1 MKTVLVTLAAGLVL
15 TTTQAAIFF
24 NETFTYP
31 DGNLTATSGGLW
43 TAHSGSAVLPI
54 QSTGGQA
61 ILAQG
66 GGTREDINRSAGST
80 LAAGQTWY
88 AGFDVTVSGSV
99 TGAVYFAHFLQSSSI
114 FGGRVFVTNSPTGG
128 DFRFALSS
136 SSGTAQ
142 SIWSSDADLDST
154 YRVVVSYDF
163 DTGSSQLWINPA
175 LQSDPSITATGIAG
189 NGMIGF
195 ALRQGTGDASGQAID
210 NLIVASDFSEALTGI
225 AVPEPSS
232 LALGLAAGAGIAA
245 MRTRRKA

>member
-1 MKTVLVTLAAGLVL
+1 MKRALVILAAGLTF

-31 DGNLTATSGGLW
+31 NGSLTTNSGGLW
-43 TAHSGSAVLPI
+43 APHSGGGVLSI
-54 QSTGGQA
+54 QTTGGQA

-66 GGTREDINRSAGST
+66 GGTREDLNRTTGST
-80 LAAGQTWY
+80 LGAGQTWY

-99 TGAVYFAHFLQSSSI
+99 TGSVYFAHFLQSSSI

-154 YRVVVSYDF
+154 YRLVVSYDF
-163 DTGSSQLWINPA
+163 NTGNSQLWVNPS
-175 LQSDPSITATGIAG
+175 LQSDPSIIATGISSNA
-189 NGMIGF
+189 MYGF
-195 ALRQGTGDASGQAID
+195 ALRQGTGDSSAQALD
-210 NLIVASDFSEALTGI
+210 NLIVATHFSEALTGI

-232 LALGLAAGAGIAA
+232 MALAFAAGIGIAGWRA
-245 MRTRRKA
+245 RRKL